1 MVQPEGGLR
10 QTVLNSTKNSGK
22 LEKSISNSK
31 GSIDLSNK
39 DIKIERKNRSPRQL
53 LLKKSFKE

>member
-1 MVQPEGGLR
+1 MVQPESGVR

-31 GSIDLSNK
+31 GSIDLSSK
-39 DIKIERKNRSPRQL
+39 DIKI
-53 LLKKSFKE
+53 